1 MMITQ
6 MLRAGAWP
14 AVVGLSGVA
23 LVVGGS
29 GVAFPTA
36 GTALLAI
43 AFTLLA
49 AAAAFV
55 LDEPAGQVVD
65 VTPTGPA
72 RRTGIR
78 ALALLAPAAA
88 GGVLTLA
95 AELRG
100 LALPGPATGLALVGN
115 VVLGFTV
122 ACLVRTHTGEPGAAS
137 SAIVTLI
144 LMAPLMVPF
153 VARRVSTFPAS
164 QGSALSS
171 NTVWWTVL
179 ALCVPAVAVS
189 VDGRLLE
196 RLGLRRQEYV
206 LTATRFRWGS
216 RT

>member
-1 MMITQ
+1 MIVMP

-14 AVVGLSGVA
+14 AVLGLSGVA

-36 GTALLAI
+36 GTALLTI

-55 LDEPAGQVVD
+55 LDEPASQVVD

-88 GGVLTLA
+88 GGVLTSA

-100 LALPGPATGLALVGN
+100 LTLPWAAIGLALVGN

-122 ACLVRTHTGEPGAAS
+122 ACLVRTRTGEPGAAS
-137 SAIVTLI
+137 SAAVALI
-144 LMAPLMVPF
+144 LMAPLLLPF

-164 QGSALSS
+164 QGSGLSS
-171 NTVWWTVL
+171 NTLWWTVL
-179 ALCVPAVAVS
+179 AGCVVAVAGS
-189 VDGRLLE
+189 LTGRL
-196 RLGLRRQEYV
+196 RLR
-206 LTATRFRWGS
+206 
-216 RT
+216 

>member
-14 AVVGLSGVA
+14 AVLGLSGVA
-23 LVVGGS
+23 LVVGGC

-55 LDEPAGQVVD
+55 LDEPASQVVD

-100 LALPGPATGLALVGN
+100 LALPWTATGLALVGN

-122 ACLVRTHTGEPGAAS
+122 ACLVRTRTGEPGAAS
-137 SAIVTLI
+137 SVVVALI
-144 LMAPLMVPF
+144 LMAPTFLPF
-153 VARRVSTFPAS
+153 VARRVSTFPAF
-164 QGSALSS
+164 QGSGLSS

-179 ALCVPAVAVS
+179 ALCAPAVVVV
-189 VDGRLLE
+189 VDGRLLG
-196 RLGLRRQEYV
+196 RLGARRQEYV
-206 LTATRFRWGS
+206 LTSIRFWPGS

>member
-1 MMITQ
+1 MMVTQ

-14 AVVGLSGVA
+14 AVLGLSGVA
-23 LVVGGS
+23 LVVGGC

-49 AAAAFV
+49 AAAAFA
-55 LDEPAGQVVD
+55 LDEPAHQVVD
-65 VTPTGPA
+65 VTPTSPA
-72 RRTGIR
+72 RRTGSR

-100 LALPGPATGLALVGN
+100 LPPPWPATGLALVGN
-115 VVLGFTV
+115 VALGFTA
-122 ACLVRTHTGEPGAAS
+122 ACLVRTRNGEPGAA
-137 SAIVTLI
+137 AATAVALI
-144 LMAPLMVPF
+144 LMAPLLVPF

-164 QGSALSS
+164 QGSGLSS

-189 VDGRLLE
+189 VESRLLGRL
-196 RLGLRRQEYV
+196 GARRQEYV
-206 LTATRFRWGS
+206 PTSIRFWSGS

>member
-1 MMITQ
+1 
-6 MLRAGAWP
+6 
-14 AVVGLSGVA
+14 
-23 LVVGGS
+23 VVGGC
-29 GVAFPTA
+29 GVAFPAA
-36 GTALLAI
+36 GTGLLTI

-55 LDEPAGQVVD
+55 LDEPASQVVD

-78 ALALLAPAAA
+78 ALALFAPAAA

-100 LALPGPATGLALVGN
+100 LALPWTATGLALVGN

-122 ACLVRTHTGEPGAAS
+122 ACLVRTRTGEPGPAS
-137 SAIVTLI
+137 STVVALI
-144 LMAPLMVPF
+144 LMAPLLVPF

-164 QGSALSS
+164 QGGGLSS

-179 ALCVPAVAVS
+179 ALCLPAVAVS
-189 VDGRLLE
+189 VEGRF
-196 RLGLRRQEYV
+196 LGHLGARRQFFPEFMI
-206 LTATRFRWGS
+206 RR
-216 RT
+216 